1 MRFVF
6 DESAWEDYVWWQETD
21 RRVLRRINRLLADVA
36 RDGETGIGKP
46 ERLRGDLSG
55 YWSRRITE
63 EHRLVYRVA
72 GDEVRVAACR
82 YHYQ

>member
-1 MRFVF
+1 MKFVF
-6 DESAWEDYVWWQETD
+6 DESAWEDYLWWQGTD
-21 RRVLRRINRLLADVA
+21 RRTLRRISTLLADVT

-63 EHRLVYRVA
+63 EHRLVCRVA

-82 YHYQ
+82 YHYR